1 MTATAGSGGG
11 AGPGGAANSGGALRR
26 DRRVRGLWV
35 KRFLPRTL
43 FGRSLLI
50 IVTPVILAQ
59 AVATW
64 IFYDRHWDTVTNR
77 LAFAVAGDIATVVAQ
92 LEHDPS
98 EEGRNWV
105 LATTARTTDL
115 IVTLEPGQILPDEP
129 PVLRGLLQRTLGK
142 ALDER
147 VARPFA
153 INTSVAHE
161 WYEIRV
167 QMAGGV
173 LSVMSP
179 ERRLFTPTSYI
190 FILWMVGSAVVL
202 FAVAILFM
210 RNQIRPIKRLAAAAD
225 ALGKGRDVTN
235 FKMEGATEVRQA
247 ASAFLVMRER
257 IQRQIT
263 QRTEMLAGVS
273 HDLRTPLTRMKLA
286 LDMIGT
292 MSEGCDPEI
301 EELMADVA
309 EMEAMIEG
317 YLAFARGEGTEAV
330 QPTDLSR
337 LLNEVA
343 SGARREGTEVTLT
356 VESGLTLPLRP
367 NAMRR
372 CVANLLANAGRHAGT
387 AWVRAERR
395 NGAIEIEIDD
405 DGPGIPAA
413 AREDVFKPFFRMDRS
428 RNLATGGSGL
438 GLTIARDVARSHGGD
453 ITLGDSP
460 YGGLRAV
467 IRLPL

>member
-1 MTATAGSGGG
+1 VTASGQAG
-11 AGPGGAANSGGALRR
+11 ADNAAAKRAAVRR
-26 DRRVRGLWV
+26 AERRRRTPFL

-77 LAFAVAGDIATVVAQ
+77 LAYGVAGDIATVIAV
-92 LEHDPS
+92 LEHDPTP
-98 EEGRNWV
+98 EGRDWT
-105 LATTARTTDL
+105 LATAARTTDL
-115 IVTLEPGQILPDEP
+115 IVTLELGQILPEQ
-129 PVLRGLLQRTLGK
+129 RRQQSGLLGGLLERTLGK

-147 VARPFA
+147 VGRPFT
-153 INTSVAHE
+153 INTRVAHE

-167 QMAGGV
+167 QMADGV

-190 FILWMVGSAVVL
+190 FILWMVGSAIVL

-210 RNQIRPIKRLAAAAD
+210 RNQIRPIKRLAIAAD
-225 ALGKGRDVTN
+225 ALGKGRDVSN

-247 ASAFLVMRER
+247 ASAFLLMRER
-257 IQRQIT
+257 IQRQIN

-273 HDLRTPLTRMKLA
+273 HELRTPLTR
-286 LDMIGT
+286 
-292 MSEGCDPEI
+292 
-301 EELMADVA
+301 
-309 EMEAMIEG
+309 MIEG

-330 QPTDLSR
+330 QPTDLTR

-343 SGARREGTEVTLT
+343 AGARREGTEVTLT
-356 VESGLTLPLRP
+356 APEGLSLPLRP
-367 NAMRR
+367 NAVRR
-372 CVANLLANAGRHAGT
+372 CIANLLVNAGRHAGT
-387 AWVRAERR
+387 AWVKAERKD
-395 NGAIEIEIDD
+395 GVIEITVDD
-405 DGPGIPAA
+405 DGPGIPAYL
-413 AREDVFKPFFRMDRS
+413 RDDVFKPFFRVDSS
-428 RNLATGGSGL
+428 RNLDTGGSGL

-453 ITLGDSP
+453 ITLDDSP

-467 IRLPL
+467 IRLPI

>member
-1 MTATAGSGGG
+1 MTATSGSG
-11 AGPGGAANSGGALRR
+11 AAARR
-26 DRRVRGLWV
+26 DRRARGLWL

-43 FGRSLLI
+43 FGRSLVI

-77 LAFAVAGDIATVVAQ
+77 LAFAVAGEIATVIAQ

-98 EEGRNWV
+98 QEGRNWALV
-105 LATTARTTDL
+105 TTARTTDL
-115 IVTLEPGQILPDEP
+115 IVSLEPGQTLPDER

-147 VARPFA
+147 VARPFS

-161 WYEIRV
+161 WYEIRI
-167 QMAGGV
+167 QMPDGV

-190 FILWMVGSAVVL
+190 FILWMVGSASVL

-225 ALGKGRDVTN
+225 ALGKGRDVAN

-247 ASAFLVMRER
+247 ASAFLLMRER

-292 MSEGCDPEI
+292 MSDGCDPEI

-317 YLAFARGEGTEAV
+317 YLAFARGEGAEAV
-330 QPTDLSR
+330 QPTDLTR
-337 LLNEVA
+337 LLNEA
-343 SGARREGTEVTLT
+343 AAGARREGTEVSLT
-356 VESGLTLPLRP
+356 VPAGMTLPLRP

-372 CVANLLANAGRHAGT
+372 CVANLLVNAGRHAGT
-387 AWVRAERR
+387 AWVRAEQRA
-395 NGAIEIEIDD
+395 GAIEIVIDD

-413 AREDVFKPFFRMDRS
+413 MREDVFKPFFRIDRS
-428 RNLATGGSGL
+428 RNLDSGGSGL

-453 ITLGDSP
+453 ITLDESP
-460 YGGLRAV
+460 YGGLRAI

>member
-1 MTATAGSGGG
+1 VTAAGSGRAG
-11 AGPGGAANSGGALRR
+11 ADSAAAGRAAARR
-26 DRRVRGLWV
+26 AERRRRTPFL

-77 LAFAVAGDIATVVAQ
+77 LAYAVAGDIATVIAM
-92 LEHDPS
+92 LERDPS
-98 EEGRNWV
+98 QDGRDWT
-105 LATTARTTDL
+105 LATAARTTDL
-115 IVTLEPGQILPDEP
+115 IVTLEPDQTLPDKRPE
-129 PVLRGLLQRTLGK
+129 LSGLLERTLGK

-147 VARPFA
+147 VGRPFT
-153 INTSVAHE
+153 INTRVAHE

-167 QMAGGV
+167 QMADGV

-190 FILWMVGSAVVL
+190 FILWMVGSAIVL

-210 RNQIRPIKRLAAAAD
+210 RNQIRPIKRLAIAAD
-225 ALGKGRDVTN
+225 ALGKGRDVSN

-247 ASAFLVMRER
+247 ASAFLLMRER
-257 IQRQIT
+257 IQRQIN

-286 LDMIGT
+286 LDMI
-292 MSEGCDPEI
+292 EDPDLDPEV
-301 EELMADVA
+301 EELKADVA
-309 EMEAMIEG
+309 EMETMIEG

-330 QPTDLSR
+330 QPTDLTR

-343 SGARREGTEVTLT
+343 AGARRDGTEVTLT
-356 VESGLTLPLRP
+356 APDGLILPLRP
-367 NAMRR
+367 NAVRR
-372 CVANLLANAGRHAGT
+372 CIANLLVNAGRHAGT
-387 AWVRAERR
+387 AWVKAERKD
-395 NGAIEIEIDD
+395 GVIEITVDD
-405 DGPGIPAA
+405 DGPGIPAYL
-413 AREDVFKPFFRMDRS
+413 RDDVFKPFFRVDSS
-428 RNLATGGSGL
+428 RNLDTGGSGL
-438 GLTIARDVARSHGGD
+438 GLTIARDVARGHGGD
-453 ITLGDSP
+453 ITLDDSP

-467 IRLPL
+467 IRLPV